1 DEVQGRT
8 KSHLDRIGIAI
19 DKTIEDFAWK
29 RRREKS
35 QRGKRR
41 AFSETNL
48 LERPDILARASN
60 HTSFEKPSRETRTG
74 ARRLKNILSP
84 KLAVLTASRVLA
96 VAATDMSDEGVNT
109 STEDDF
115 EALYRTCLS
124 RQSGYSRSKHR
135 RTPKSL
141 PPIVK

>member
-1 DEVQGRT
+1 GTTFLDYFTWSPTMPPWGHLSPSASDEVQRGT

-29 RRREKS
+29 RRRL
-35 QRGKRR
+35 
-41 AFSETNL
+41 FSAAGS
-48 LERPDILARASN
+48 R
-60 HTSFEKPSRETRTG
+60 PSRETRAG

-96 VAATDMSDEGVNT
+96 VAATDMSDEGVNV

-141 PPIVK
+141 PPIV